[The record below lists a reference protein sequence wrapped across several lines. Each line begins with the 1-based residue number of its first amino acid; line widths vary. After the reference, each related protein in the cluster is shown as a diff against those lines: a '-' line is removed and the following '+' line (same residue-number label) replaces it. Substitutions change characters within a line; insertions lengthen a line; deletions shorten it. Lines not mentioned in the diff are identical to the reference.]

1 MRLIQALRF
10 AKRLNESNIGELIDG
25 LQDFADQGGEIEAKQ
40 KDRILH
46 QVRYSDDDAGS
57 VMDKFAACG
66 ISPKQNPGVY
76 KEFKKLIFSDP
87 EYVSAFN
94 KTFELREAGQGLV
107 IEPDTRIS
115 NFLTTCAKHFN
126 GNVELTKEI
135 ADFDPSTGGI
145 NRGKFELLLGIISN
159 EGNVNVVKGKSDE
172 STGTKIGGDC
182 MINGK
187 RVEIKYRG
195 AKLGRPGVNG
205 KPTAQSAIAEAQK
218 TLKAYYTTL
227 QSKNLVQGFN
237 AKEAIA
243 EIPGS
248 FTIMRKGSGGS
259 STEFDVA
266 ILAPVKDLSKVTD
279 AEAVAKLIKQTYYK
293 IFEGFFTG
301 EAKSYSAPLI
311 KDFVSAYT
319 KGRSLETMIQENS
332 ISTSKQAIVNAF
344 SSVFLLH
351 YKKEEGFEQFLVIKN
366 GGNDAVLLDSLL
378 DTNVKEIRT
387 TANALT
393 KIGIKWEAPQVT
405 PGAAQGILP
414 TISLS

>member
-10 AKRLNESNIGELIDG
+10 AERINESNIGDLIDG
-25 LQDFADQGGEIEAKQ
+25 LQDFADQGGEIEVKQ
-40 KDRILH
+40 KERILH

-57 VMDKFAACG
+57 VMDKFATCG

-76 KEFKKLIFSDP
+76 KEFKKLIASDP

-94 KTFELREAGQGLV
+94 KAFELREAGQGLV
-107 IEPDTRIS
+107 IETDTRVS
-115 NFLTTCAKHFN
+115 NFLTTCSKHFN
-126 GNVELTKEI
+126 GNLELTQEI

-172 STGTKIGGDC
+172 STGAKIGGDC

-205 KPTAQSAIAEAQK
+205 KPTAQSAIAAAQE

-237 AKEAIA
+237 SESAIA
-243 EIPGS
+243 EMPKA
-248 FTIMRKGSGGS
+248 FTFLRQGNRGT

-266 ILAPVKDLSKVTD
+266 ILTPVKDLSKVTD

-301 EAKSYSAPLI
+301 EAKTYSVPLI

-319 KGRSLETMIQENS
+319 KGRTLETMIKEGS
-332 ISTSKQAIVNAF
+332 ISASKQAVISAF
-344 SSVFLLH
+344 STVFLLH
-351 YKKEEGFEQFLVIKN
+351 YKKEEGFEQFLVIKD

-378 DTNVKEIRT
+378 DTNVTETRT
-387 TANALT
+387 TANALS
-393 KIGIKWEAPQVT
+393 KIGIKWIAPQVT